1 MIISFRPTAR
11 QEEKLKE
18 TKNRTELIRKA
29 LDAYLFSTD
38 DRIKELDDRIKTLEA
53 KIDRILSVLESGDLT
68 LESKKEAKQ
77 PESAEKKDLLDISSY
92 IFDGI
97 EDLF

>member
-18 TKNRTELIRKA
+18 TKNKTELIRKA

-38 DRIKELDDRIKTLEA
+38 NHIKELDDRIKTLEA
-53 KIDRILSVLESGDLT
+53 KIDRILAILENGGITSKP
-68 LESKKEAKQ
+68 KKETKP
-77 PESAEKKDLLDISSY
+77 PESAEEKDLQDISSY